1 MLRCPDCVNYLR
13 VDLVPLYAPE
23 GRESKMFETLRML
36 LAGVG
41 AAAILGA
48 LAFVTLLIGVLVN
61 AMIVLTA
68 GPVVDRILKEG
79 DGSQA
84 G

>member
-1 MLRCPDCVNYLR
+1 
-13 VDLVPLYAPE
+13 
-23 GRESKMFETLRML
+23 MFETLRML

-41 AAAILGA
+41 AAAILCA

-79 DGSQA
+79 DGFPTA
-84 G
+84 